1 MSKFITTVQI
11 FFIYAVKAATTP
23 EVATVDKV
31 NVDEQ
36 AKDDSISEY
45 ESVSSGH
52 EEIEQDDEQ
61 DDLGTQRED
70 DQSKEGMQ
78 IIYYYLILYYKLL
91 HFFD

>member
-23 EVATVDKV
+23 ELANVDKV

-52 EEIEQDDEQ
+52 EEIKQ

-70 DQSKEGMQ
+70 DQSKEHMQ
-78 IIYYYLILYYKLL
+78 FIYY
-91 HFFD
+91 

>member
-1 MSKFITTVQI
+1 MDI
-11 FFIYAVKAATTP
+11 
-23 EVATVDKV
+23 V

-52 EEIEQDDEQ
+52 EEIKQ

-70 DQSKEGMQ
+70 DQSKEHMQ
-78 IIYYYLILYYKLL
+78 FIYY
-91 HFFD
+91 

>member
-1 MSKFITTVQI
+1 MWNSCCL
-11 FFIYAVKAATTP
+11 YAVEAATTP
-23 EVATVDKV
+23 EVANVDKF

-36 AKDDSISEY
+36 AKDNSIFEY

-91 HFFD
+91 PLFD